1 MKNIVFAT
9 NNKNKLQEI
18 RAIAGGEYNILSL
31 SEIGCHDDIPETAA
45 TIEGNAMLK
54 ARWVKDKYGYDCFA
68 DDTGLEVTA
77 LDGRPG
83 VYSAR
88 YAGED
93 CDSER
98 NIDKLL
104 GDLQRWISAGNK
116 WDKCFSFCKCFCNSL
131 IHGYPPLC
139 NVRLLHS
146 PCLRVR
152 IM

>member
-77 LDGRPG
+77 LDDVRVSTPH
-83 VYSAR
+83 VMLARTAIRSAT
-88 YAGED
+88 
-93 CDSER
+93 
-98 NIDKLL
+98 
-104 GDLQRWISAGNK
+104 
-116 WDKCFSFCKCFCNSL
+116 
-131 IHGYPPLC
+131 
-139 NVRLLHS
+139 
-146 PCLRVR
+146 
-152 IM
+152 